1 MREWIKIFHANRN
14 NEKAGVAIL
23 RSHKIDFKTKSI
35 TKDKEGHY
43 ILIKG
48 SIQKEDII
56 PININ
61 LPKTPKYIKQ
71 TLIDIKRVT
80 DNSTVTV
87 GDFNTPLTSMNRS
100 SRQKISK
107 AAVVLNDTIDQLDL
121 IDIYQTFHAKTAEY
135 TFFSNADGTFSKTD
149 HMLVQKTSLK
159 SLKRLKI
166 ELSYD
171 PAIPLPG
178 IYTK

>member
-1 MREWIKIFHANRN
+1 M
-14 NEKAGVAIL
+14 
-23 RSHKIDFKTKSI
+23 
-35 TKDKEGHY
+35 
-43 ILIKG
+43 
-48 SIQKEDII
+48 
-56 PININ
+56 
-61 LPKTPKYIKQ
+61 PKTPKYIKQ

-87 GDFNTPLTSMNRS
+87 GNFNTPLTSMNRS

>member
-87 GDFNTPLTSMNRS
+87 GNFNTPT
-100 SRQKISK
+100 
-107 AAVVLNDTIDQLDL
+107 
-121 IDIYQTFHAKTAEY
+121 DI
-135 TFFSNADGTFSKTD
+135 NG
-149 HMLVQKTSLK
+149 
-159 SLKRLKI
+159 
-166 ELSYD
+166 
-171 PAIPLPG
+171 
-178 IYTK
+178 